1 MIPNVC
7 YLFLG
12 LHGRLLKGK
21 GNGFKWAEEG
31 GGRKGD
37 HSYFFLTRARTRA
50 PEYLSPSLSKACHS
64 DYLFFLIIYDVDV
77 ICVSVLHLYNIVRK

>member
-1 MIPNVC
+1 MAGFWKEKERD
-7 YLFLG
+7 L
-12 LHGRLLKGK
+12 
-21 GNGFKWAEEG
+21 NGGQG
-31 GGRKGD
+31 GGRRKGD

-77 ICVSVLHLYNIVRK
+77 ICVSVLYLYIIELK